1 MKRLLIFLAI
11 FAMILA
17 PMAFAGGEQE
27 AAGSAEEGDGV
38 GLHVFHFKVT
48 WIDSWNAATDRY
60 VNEVNP
66 NVAFNNEIRGGGAQ
80 WMTILR
86 SKFAA
91 NAAPDIFVVEGTG
104 QAEQFSDFLTDL
116 SDEPWVD
123 RALPFALEG
132 MTIDGT
138 VYGMP
143 MGLESYGYIYNKDIF
158 DEVGITE
165 LPQTIGELEE
175 VAQTLE
181 DAGYTPWS
189 TGFGEWWVMGLHL
202 MNLAFAHQENPQAFI
217 DGLNGGTETMSG
229 NERFV
234 QLQELIDLNV
244 RYGEDNPLTTDNRRQ
259 TQDILN
265 EDAVMIQQGVWRE
278 ITLLDADPET
288 NWGMMPIPFSDDP
301 NDTRMPTGVPF
312 YWIVNGSSSEREQ
325 EVARDFL
332 NWLVT
337 PDGTAQDLFSEF
349 NFIPAYGDIEVE
361 TLGPISQDGL
371 TAAAADMTVPWM
383 FGQFPDGM
391 PQEFADGV
399 QAYIAG
405 QVTWD
410 EALEEFDRQ
419 WQRLK

>member
-1 MKRLLIFLAI
+1 MKRLVILLSILAL
-11 FAMILA
+11 ALA
-17 PMAFAGGEQE
+17 PMVFAGGQQE
-27 AAGSAEEGDGV
+27 AAGGEEGDGV
-38 GLHVFHFKVT
+38 GIHVFHFKVT

-66 NVAFNNEIRGGGAQ
+66 DVAFNNEIRGGGAQ

-91 NAAPDIFVVEGTG
+91 NSAPDIFVVEGTG
-104 QAEQFSDFLTDL
+104 QAQQFEDFLTNL

-132 MTIDGT
+132 MTIDGE
-138 VYGMP
+138 VLGMP
-143 MGLESYGYIYNKDIF
+143 MGLESYGYIYNRDIL

-165 LPQTIGELEE
+165 LPQTISELEAM
-175 VAQTLE
+175 AQQLE
-181 DAGYTPWS
+181 DAGYTAFS

-202 MNLAFAHQENPQAFI
+202 MNLAFAHQDDPQAFV
-217 DGLNGGTETMSG
+217 DSLNAGTTTMAG
-229 NERFV
+229 NERFM
-234 QLQELIDLNV
+234 QIRELIDLNV
-244 RYGEDNPLTTDNRRQ
+244 EYGEDNPLTTDNRRQ

-278 ITLLDADPET
+278 IQLLEADPDT
-288 NWGMMPIPFSDDP
+288 NWGMMPIPLSDDP
-301 NDTRMPTGVPF
+301 NDARMPTGVPF
-312 YWIVNGSSSEREQ
+312 YWIVNGGSSEQEQ

-349 NFIPAYGDIEVE
+349 NFIPAYGDIEVD

-371 TAAAADMTVPWM
+371 SAAAADMTVPWM

-391 PQEFADGV
+391 PQAFADGV

-405 QVTWD
+405 QVTWE

-419 WQRLK
+419 WQSLK